1 MADSGRMGEWEDK
14 WATNKIGFHIPA
26 VNPNLEQWYH
36 KLAADD
42 KPVSFL
48 IPLCGKS
55 LDMVW

>member
-1 MADSGRMGEWEDK
+1 MGEWEDK